1 MSSTTRGHDRSIA
14 PDAATGIVDVSEM
27 TAEELRRFVESE
39 RRVEGE
45 ISIQRRG
52 GDAFLLTG

>member
-1 MSSTTRGHDRSIA
+1 MSSTAHSRDRSTA
-14 PDAATGIVDVSEM
+14 PEMATGIVDVSEM
-27 TAEELRRFVESE
+27 TAEELRRFVESN

-52 GDAFLLTG
+52 QGAFLLTE